1 MRTIVQKNKEI
12 IISLFS
18 VVVAV
23 LLNIGLFTYF
33 HQSLKI
39 HELVANLIA
48 WIITVLAVFIL
59 ERITGSM
66 EQIERIREYI
76 DAFLVFAGERVLT
89 LAVEEMLLY
98 IMITRIEIA
107 GVPVKIITQGIV
119 IVFNYIIVKCY
130 LFEDYSG
137 KG

>member
-59 ERITGSM
+59 ERVTGSM
-66 EQIERIREYI
+66 EQIERIREYV
-76 DAFLVFAGERVLT
+76 DVFLVFAGERVLT

-107 GVPVKIITQGIV
+107 GIPVKIITQAIV
-119 IVFNYIIVKCY
+119 IVFNYIIAKCY
-130 LFEDYSG
+130 LFED
-137 KG
+137 

>member
-12 IISLFS
+12 IVSLFS

-59 ERITGSM
+59 ERVAGSM

-76 DAFLVFAGERVLT
+76 DTFLVFVGERVLT

-119 IVFNYIIVKCY
+119 IVFNYIIAKCY
-130 LFEDYSG
+130 LFED
-137 KG
+137 